1 MPATDLIGK
10 KLPRA
15 TIVVER
21 GPVARFAEAVLAESP
36 VYSSTTAAAE
46 AGFPAVP
53 VPPTFTFIAGYWG
66 SLAELQPAAE
76 PDAQDTANL
85 GELLA
90 DLRKDGG
97 LLLHGEQEFRYHKP
111 VFVGM
116 TLHSSGVVENI
127 SVKEGKGGATMTAV
141 NVRTDLVDD
150 DGEPVVTQIMTF
162 LLRKTPKA

>member
-1 MPATDLIGK
+1 MAATDLIGK
-10 KLPRA
+10 KLPKS
-15 TIVVER
+15 TIIVER
-21 GPVARFAEAVLAESP
+21 GPVARFAEAVLATSP
-36 VYSSTTAAAE
+36 VYSSAAAAAD
-46 AGFPAVP
+46 AGYPAVP

-66 SLAELQPAAE
+66 ALAELQPE
-76 PDAQDTANL
+76 PDPEAVNL
-85 GELLA
+85 AELLA

-111 VFVGM
+111 VYVGM

-141 NVRTDLVDD
+141 NVRTDLADD
-150 DGEPVVTQIMTF
+150 DGQPVVTQIMTF

>member
-1 MPATDLIGK
+1 MAATDLIGK
-10 KLPRA
+10 KLPKA

-21 GPVARFAEAVLAESP
+21 GPVARFAEAVLADSP
-36 VYSSTTAAAE
+36 IYSSATAAAD

-66 SLAELQPAAE
+66 SLAELQPEVE
-76 PDAQDTANL
+76 PDVANL
-85 GELLA
+85 GEILA

-97 LLLHGEQEFRYHKP
+97 MLLHGEQEFRYHKP
-111 VFVGM
+111 VYVGM

-141 NVRTDLVDD
+141 NVRTDLADD

>member
-10 KLPRA
+10 KLPKA

-36 VYSSTTAAAE
+36 VYSSATAASD

-66 SLAELQPAAE
+66 SLAELQPEAE
-76 PDAQDTANL
+76 PDVANL

-97 LLLHGEQEFRYHKP
+97 MLLHGEQEFRYHKP
-111 VFVGM
+111 VYVGM

-150 DGEPVVTQIMTF
+150 GGEPVVTQIMTF
-162 LLRKTPKA
+162 LLRKTPKS

>member
-1 MPATDLIGK
+1 MAATDLIGK
-10 KLPRA
+10 QLPKS

-21 GPVARFAEAVLAESP
+21 GPVARFAEAVLATSP
-36 VYSSTTAAAE
+36 VYSSATAAAE
-46 AGFPAVP
+46 AGYPAVP

-66 SLAELQPAAE
+66 ALAELQPA
-76 PDAQDTANL
+76 PDPGAVNL
-85 GELLA
+85 AELLA

-97 LLLHGEQEFRYHKP
+97 LLLHGEQEFHYHQP
-111 VFVGM
+111 VYVGM

-141 NVRTDLVDD
+141 NVRTDLADD
-150 DGEPVVTQIMTF
+150 DGQPVVTQIMTF

>member
-1 MPATDLIGK
+1 MAATDLIGK
-10 KLPRA
+10 KLPKS

-21 GPVARFAEAVLAESP
+21 GPVARFAEAVLATSP
-36 VYSSTTAAAE
+36 VYSSATAAAD
-46 AGFPAVP
+46 AGYPAVP
-53 VPPTFTFIAGYWG
+53 VPPTVTFIGGYWG
-66 SLAELQPAAE
+66 ALAELQPA
-76 PDAQDTANL
+76 PDPEAVNL

-97 LLLHGEQEFRYHKP
+97 LLLHGEQEFRYHQP
-111 VFVGM
+111 VYVGM

-141 NVRTDLVDD
+141 NVRTDLADD
-150 DGEPVVTQIMTF
+150 DGRPVVTQIMTF